1 MSIPKKVLIID
12 DDPIQ
17 VNIFRA
23 GLENHNFVV
32 ATNHIGMNVPLQI
45 EKEMPDIIL
54 LDILFPETSGLNIAE
69 YLYQNNYP
77 YIFISGIDD
86 KNTLRAASNMGALG
100 FLIKPINITQL
111 VVEIETAVNWHN
123 NIELKNR
130 RHESINA
137 SIENSRK
144 ISLAVGLMMAR
155 YELNENK
162 AFEILKQ
169 AATHR
174 SCRSI
179 DIANQLID
187 HHQSMQQTSENQD
200 VLNDSQIM
208 EQILII
214 TSLQIDNYP

>member
-1 MSIPKKVLIID
+1 MPKKVLIID

-200 VLNDSQIM
+200 ALNDSQIM